1 MTLESILALCST
13 PVWPA
18 TQQVLRHTLC
28 NDNFIAKMKQRANM
42 ITIVKVN
49 YYIAGIFC
57 GKKDF
62 REQLG
67 ITELS

>member
-1 MTLESILALCST
+1 MLYSSLA
-13 PVWPA
+13 
-18 TQQVLRHTLC
+18 C
-28 NDNFIAKMKQRANM
+28 NTASVKTHSVMIIIAKIQQRANI

-49 YYIAGIFC
+49 YYIAGLFC